1 MPKSNPT
8 KKPTH
13 RDLFNPDL
21 KLFKP
26 RGGVADRLTTQ
37 NYFLYSTS
45 PDDPNTKPKVGT
57 TTDLAR
63 RQKEL
68 GLKDHEFHKEFIMP
82 KGTLSEWDVVKME
95 ARTAQMHGF
104 PVEHEGNLR
113 AVMRVRVGSL
123 GESGKY
129 VLTNVAT
136 GASLT
141 VSEAGQFER
150 ENKLVRQAIS
160 KAANPNHTRKHIN
173 INGVKHTVAYADQQK
188 GGE

>member
-1 MPKSNPT
+1 MTKSKP
-8 KKPTH
+8 KKPT
-13 RDLFNPDL
+13 RQP
-21 KLFKP
+21 LFKP

-37 NYFLYSTS
+37 DYFLYSTS

-68 GLKDHEFHKEFIMP
+68 GLKDNEFHKEFIMP
-82 KGTLSEWDVVKME
+82 KRTLTEWEVLKIE
-95 ARTAQMHGF
+95 ARTAQMHGR
-104 PVEHEGNLR
+104 PVEHEGNHQI
-113 AVMRVRVGSL
+113 VIGVRLGSL
-123 GESGKY
+123 GQSGKY

-160 KAANPNHTRKHIN
+160 KAANPKHSRKYVN
-173 INGVKHTVAYADQQK
+173 INGVKHTVAYAHQQK